1 MVKRTNAYKKAR
13 VDDIEWVVQQ
23 VRETEREMVERR
35 KKLIE
40 SKKTGERMVYCI
52 VTNDLIFPS
61 FWQTGIVNLFS
72 VFTCHNY
79 NIHGRSRPLGR
90 MLLAHRSNKF
100 QSHTYEYYRV

>member
-1 MVKRTNAYKKAR
+1 MSCATSER
-13 VDDIEWVVQQ
+13 D
-23 VRETEREMVERR
+23 RERKREMVEIR

-79 NIHGRSRPLGR
+79 NIHGG
-90 MLLAHRSNKF
+90 
-100 QSHTYEYYRV
+100 YYVVGPDRWVECFLHIGQTNFNLILMNITVCDVR